1 MAFTISLN
9 GLKNAQT
16 ELDVISNNL
25 ANAETTGF
33 KKSRV
38 NFSDL
43 VAGSAYTNPKLVQ
56 GIGSMVKSIDQNF
69 TSGPMMSTGAALD
82 MAINGEGFYTLENPL
97 TGEKMFTRNGSF
109 STDSDG
115 YIVDPNNNRLQLLAY
130 DSTSDTYAATPS
142 SIQLTADN
150 ASGGKYAG
158 VQIKTDGAIV
168 VSYDDSTTATIGKV
182 ALASFASPSGLLQ
195 TGNQNWKATG
205 LSGMATFNQPTT
217 GGMGQIL
224 SGELEGSNVDM
235 ATEMVNLITAQ
246 RYFQSNAKAID
257 TSTAI
262 SDAVINLRS

>member
-82 MAINGEGFYTLENPL
+82 LAVNGEGFYAVANPL
-97 TGEKMFTRNGSF
+97 TGDLMYTRNGTF

-115 YIVDPNNNRLQLLAY
+115 YIVDSSNNRLQILAY
-130 DSTSDTYAATPS
+130 DSTGGTYATAPS
-142 SIQLTADN
+142 SLQLTADN

-158 VQIKTDGAIV
+158 VQIKEDGTIIA
-168 VSYDDSTTATIGKV
+168 SYDDNTSITLGKV
-182 ALASFASPSGLLQ
+182 ALASFASNSGLLQ
-195 TGNQNWKATG
+195 IGSQNWRATG
-205 LSGMATFNQPTT
+205 LSGAATYNEPTT
-217 GGMGQIL
+217 GGMGKVL

-257 TSTAI
+257 TATAI